1 MRWRPGI
8 GGSVLLGETW
18 RERSLVHIV
27 VVMVIAMHQAARG
40 LQGVEGGGGKVA
52 GGPGHTY
59 RQMGETL

>member
-1 MRWRPGI
+1 M
-8 GGSVLLGETW
+8 
-18 RERSLVHIV
+18 V
-27 VVMVIAMHQAARG
+27 VVVVVEVVVVVVMHQAARG